1 MKKKE
6 LKEVTDQEIRD
17 LVIARL
23 RSLSSDRKISMGSDG
38 EYSKEDLVQ
47 SVKSHDE
54 VGDKIIA
61 MQLNY
66 LESLKSGTFFDN

>member
-1 MKKKE
+1 MKKKD
-6 LKEVTDQEIRD
+6 LNEVTDQEIRD

-38 EYSKEDLVQ
+38 EYSKEDLVE
-47 SVKSHDE
+47 SVKSHDKI
-54 VGDKIIA
+54 GDKIIA

-66 LESLKSGTFFDN
+66 LESFKKGGLFNE